1 MVGGGSPLRAAEG
14 PNRGVQDGWDDRLD
28 NSESQQEFFNH
39 SSWAVAWQHAPEVL
53 QRLLLTWG
61 VTLRRAGQVVRD
73 ETTKK
78 GTPVIPWEVQV
89 ADL

>member
-1 MVGGGSPLRAAEG
+1 
-14 PNRGVQDGWDDRLD
+14 
-28 NSESQQEFFNH
+28 
-39 SSWAVAWQHAPEVL
+39 VAWQHAPEVL